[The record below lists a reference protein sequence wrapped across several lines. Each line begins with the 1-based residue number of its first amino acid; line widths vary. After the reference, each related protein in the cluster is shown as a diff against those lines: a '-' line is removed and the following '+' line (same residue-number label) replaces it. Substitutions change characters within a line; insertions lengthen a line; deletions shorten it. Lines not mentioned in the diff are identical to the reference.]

1 MRSQNMKKSSLFGFI
16 FPLLLL
22 TAACGGSEEV
32 APAPAEVATAPAG
45 VEKQTILVVGNSI
58 AAGLGVEPEESFPA
72 RLQQMIDSTG
82 LAFEVVNAGV
92 SGETT
97 AGGLGRIDWLL
108 RQRVDVLILELG
120 GNDGLRGTLPE
131 ATKSN
136 LVAIIERTRAR
147 YPEVDIVLAGM
158 QMPPNLGQLYTERFR
173 EIFPEIADEHD
184 THLVPFL
191 LDRVGGVPHLN
202 QPDGIHP
209 TPEGHRIVATTVWRY
224 LEPVLRA
231 RTV

>member
-1 MRSQNMKKSSLFGFI
+1 MKKSRLFWF
-16 FPLLLL
+16 FLPVLLLS
-22 TAACGGSEEV
+22 AACGGREES
-32 APAPAEVATAPAG
+32 ATAPAEIAPPTAS
-45 VEKQTILVVGNSI
+45 VARQTILVLGNSI

-72 RLQQMIDSTG
+72 WLQQIIDSTG

-120 GNDGLRGTLPE
+120 GNDGLRGTFPE
-131 ATKSN
+131 ATKAN

-158 QMPPNLGQLYTERFR
+158 QMPPNLGLLYTARFR
-173 EIFPEIADEHD
+173 EIFPEIAAEHD

-209 TPEGHRIVATTVWRY
+209 TPEGHRIIASTVWRY
-224 LEPVLRA
+224 LEPVLRDRA
-231 RTV
+231 L

>member
-1 MRSQNMKKSSLFGFI
+1 MKKSRLVRFILPILLF
-16 FPLLLL
+16 
-22 TAACGGSEEV
+22 TAGCGGREE
-32 APAPAEVATAPAG
+32 ASTTPAEAPTSPA
-45 VEKQTILVVGNSI
+45 ELSRQTILVLGNSI

-72 RLQQMIDSTG
+72 RLQQFIDSTG
-82 LAFEVVNAGV
+82 LSFEVVNAGV

-131 ATKSN
+131 ATRAN

-147 YPEVDIVLAGM
+147 YPEADIVLAGM
-158 QMPPNLGQLYTERFR
+158 QMPPNLGQIYTVRFQ
-173 EIFPEIADEHD
+173 EIFPEIASEYE

-191 LDRVGGVPHLN
+191 LEGVGGVPSLN

-209 TPEGHRIVATTVWRY
+209 TPEGHRIVAATVWRY

-231 RTV
+231 RTI

>member
-1 MRSQNMKKSSLFGFI
+1 MKKSRVFRFFL
-16 FPLLLL
+16 PLLLL
-22 TAACGGSEEV
+22 IAACGGREEA
-32 APAPAEVATAPAG
+32 APAPAEIATPPAG
-45 VEKQTILVVGNSI
+45 LARQTILVLGNSI
-58 AAGLGVEPEESFPA
+58 AAGLGVEPEESFPG
-72 RLQQMIDSTG
+72 RLQQFIDSTG

-108 RQRVDVLILELG
+108 RQRVDVLIIELG
-120 GNDGLRGTLPE
+120 GNDGLRGTVPE
-131 ATKSN
+131 ATKAN
-136 LVAIIERTRAR
+136 LVAIIERTRDR
-147 YPEVDIVLAGM
+147 YPEADILLAGM

-173 EIFPEIADEHD
+173 EIFPEIAAEHD

-191 LDRVGGVPHLN
+191 LDRVGGVASLN

-209 TPEGHRIVATTVWRY
+209 TPEGHHIVAETVWRY

-231 RTV
+231 RML